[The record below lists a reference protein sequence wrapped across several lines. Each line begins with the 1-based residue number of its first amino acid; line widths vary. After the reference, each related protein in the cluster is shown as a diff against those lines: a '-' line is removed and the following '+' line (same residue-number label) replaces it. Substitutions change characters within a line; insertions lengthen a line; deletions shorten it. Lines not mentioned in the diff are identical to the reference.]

1 MAVRKPQTE
10 KKAKG
15 LIKGVGDYKGK
26 TLNLTKKQLGKKGT
40 VAAKKRTVSISNT
53 KYDTATKKVTGP
65 AGKPLTGKVDLGG
78 GNMAVYKNGVRVRAA
93 KKVVSS
99 GRGGGTGGT
108 GGTGGKTGLTR
119 GQKAESARYTGLANS
134 PNKGARQT
142 GGRRTAAQANKLGA
156 EGPKKNPPK
165 SVSSSSAKGKNWY
178 SQGGGG
184 LFGKNSPFKDSSN
197 SSGKPAKGD
206 RRRNPS
212 GVGIQSWNGKTW
224 VTAY

>member
-40 VAAKKRTVSISNT
+40 AAAKKRTVSISNT
-53 KYDTATKKVTGP
+53 KYDATAKKVMGP

-99 GRGGGTGGT
+99 GGTGG
-108 GGTGGKTGLTR
+108 GSDTGGKTGLTR

-142 GGRRTAAQANKLGA
+142 GGRMTAAQANKLGA
-156 EGPKKNPPK
+156 EG
-165 SVSSSSAKGKNWY
+165 AKGLLKPGKASNTYASRTYSRRIEALLAKN
-178 SQGGGG
+178 
-184 LFGKNSPFKDSSN
+184 KNLKY
-197 SSGKPAKGD
+197 G
-206 RRRNPS
+206 R
-212 GVGIQSWNGKTW
+212 
-224 VTAY
+224 

>member
-1 MAVRKPQTE
+1 MAARKPQTE

-40 VAAKKRTVSISNT
+40 SAAKKRTVNISNT
-53 KYDTATKKVTGP
+53 KYDATAKKVMGP

-78 GNMAVYKNGVRVRAA
+78 GNMAVYRNGVRVRAA
-93 KKVVSS
+93 KKAPAKPTRS
-99 GRGGGTGGT
+99 GNGGG

-142 GGRRTAAQANKLGA
+142 GARMTAAQANKLGV
-156 EGPKKNPPK
+156 EGPKGRLKPGSKPKLSPYEKSRARLNPNLRRSIRIEKLLNKN
-165 SVSSSSAKGKNWY
+165 
-178 SQGGGG
+178 
-184 LFGKNSPFKDSSN
+184 
-197 SSGKPAKGD
+197 
-206 RRRNPS
+206 RN
-212 GVGIQSWNGKTW
+212 I
-224 VTAY
+224 